1 MAYAKTNEQAMN
13 ENTAIEF
20 VLHGKVEGEE
30 ITPRTIGLSQFNEFN
45 QQVEQFIS
53 GSQKLK
59 LDQVHVEIAESS
71 YLLRALLPVVV
82 ASSLAPD
89 LKLMARQ
96 DVLGELDYKR
106 AEVVQKWQARAKNN
120 PDLYYE
126 VRPQGEGMAK
136 VCISRETDYRV
147 GEIVPW
153 VAVEKYLFGEI
164 TDMGG
169 TQMAN
174 IHLKLDRGGRP
185 ELVGAAQGYL
195 RDQLENRLYH
205 KALLHVRAEQH
216 YKTGEL
222 RNIHLISFMDYQ
234 PGYDEAALDRFAAK
248 GATAWADV
256 SDPAKWVREARG
268 D

>member
-1 MAYAKTNEQAMN
+1 MN
-13 ENTAIEF
+13 ENNAIEF
-20 VLHGKVEGEE
+20 VLRGKVEGRE
-30 ITPRTIGLSQFNEFN
+30 ITPHTIGLSQFNEFN

-59 LDQVHVEIAESS
+59 LDQVHVEIAQGS
-71 YLLRALLPVVV
+71 YVLRALLPVMVL
-82 ASSLAPD
+82 SSLEPD

-96 DVLGELDYKR
+96 DVLGELDIRR
-106 AEVVQKWQARAKNN
+106 AEVVQKWQARASNN
-120 PDLYYE
+120 PDLFYE
-126 VRPQGEGMAK
+126 VRPHGEGFAR
-136 VCISRETDYRV
+136 VRISRETQYRV

-169 TQMAN
+169 LQKAN
-174 IHLKLDRGGRP
+174 IHLKLDGGGKTL
-185 ELVGAAQGYL
+185 LVGAAQGYL
-195 RDQLENRLYH
+195 RDQVENRLYH

-216 YKTGEL
+216 YKTADL
-222 RNIHLISFMDYQ
+222 RNVQLITFVDYQ

-256 SDPAKWVREARG
+256 PDGARWVREARG